1 MKNNSTIICYFLILM
16 ELQAENVQFEMV
28 YLQKILRQ
36 KTQMQILNIR
46 FFSFFL
52 PPFLKYNK
60 IYILLGSKLR
70 K

>member
-46 FFSFFL
+46 FFW
-52 PPFLKYNK
+52 YT
-60 IYILLGSKLR
+60 KLSEA
-70 K
+70 

>member
-46 FFSFFL
+46 FFG
-52 PPFLKYNK
+52 
-60 IYILLGSKLR
+60 ILNYPVLRGSL
-70 K
+70 